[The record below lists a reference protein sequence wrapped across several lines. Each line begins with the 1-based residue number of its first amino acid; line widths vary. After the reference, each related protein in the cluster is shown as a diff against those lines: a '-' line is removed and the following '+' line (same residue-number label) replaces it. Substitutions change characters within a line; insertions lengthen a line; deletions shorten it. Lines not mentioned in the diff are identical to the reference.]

1 MRSRRTWP
9 ALLTARSGV
18 HVAFLTDVALPYVS
32 GVTVAVRRQRDALRD
47 AGCTVTVVGPHG
59 DVDLAEPDVHV
70 PGAPP
75 GHKLALFGPRL
86 PLKLR
91 SLHVELLHAHS
102 VFGASW
108 AALAAA
114 RTLRVPFVVTIHT
127 RFAEYIHYAGVA
139 APLARTLVGPYTGAV
154 VAAADLAI
162 APNNELAQE
171 LRTAG
176 DAKAVHV
183 VPAPF
188 DGTLLGGDAARGR
201 ARLGVGQ
208 DIPLLL
214 SVSRLALEKR
224 VLDLVEMLRASS
236 RRDSVLVFA
245 GSGPLDAELR
255 AAVARAGLVPRVRFA
270 GQLGLGGLA
279 DAFAA
284 ADAVVS
290 ASRSE
295 TQGLALCEAA
305 AAGRIVIAPDRGGYA
320 EVLGHEAGGLFPSRA
335 PTAEELA
342 ACVDRALDDRAL
354 SQHLG
359 AEAARRAVVA
369 WSPRAVASALGDAY
383 AAAARVTE

>member
-1 MRSRRTWP
+1 M
-9 ALLTARSGV
+9 
-18 HVAFLTDVALPYVS
+18 HVAFLTDVAFPYVS

-59 DVDLAEPDVHV
+59 DVDIAESDVHV

-75 GHKLALFGPRL
+75 GHRLALFGPRL

-91 SLHVELLHAHS
+91 ALHVELLHAHS

-127 RFAEYIHYAGVA
+127 RFDEYLHYAGIA
-139 APLARTLVGPYTGAV
+139 APIARTLVGPYTGAV
-154 VAAADLAI
+154 VAAADVAI
-162 APNNELAQE
+162 APNEELAQE
-171 LRTAG
+171 LRAAG
-176 DAKAVHV
+176 DAKAVRV

-188 DGTLLGGDAARGR
+188 DSALIGGDAARGR

-208 DIPLLL
+208 NVPLLL
-214 SVSRLALEKR
+214 SASRLAVEKR

-255 AAVARAGLVPRVRFA
+255 AAAERAGLGARLRFA

-284 ADAVVS
+284 ADVVVS

-305 AAGRIVIAPDRGGYA
+305 AAGKIVIAPDRGGYA

-335 PTAEELA
+335 PSAEELA
-342 ACVDRALDDRAL
+342 ASVDRALDDPAL
-354 SQHLG
+354 ALRLG
-359 AEAARRAVVA
+359 TEAARRAVAA
-369 WSPRAVASALGDAY
+369 WSPSVVATALADAY
-383 AAAARVTE
+383 TAAARVTE